1 MRSGYKPSSSK
12 CTHCVLIGDI
22 RQSSKLADWNEVF
35 KNLTK
40 VLGKINQDFHEHTL
54 VNFEPTVGDEFQ
66 GALKTPEKAFDIY
79 LFLKTR
85 LRVPFYLGVGLGDV
99 EKPLPN
105 DTGMRG
111 TAFYYARD
119 SLNLCK
125 KNQVS
130 IRIHSSEKPT
140 LTDDILNTLLFIIEL
155 LENEWTP
162 RRREVINYFRLHKD
176 YSYEQVGQHFHIS
189 KQSVYKIVKSTHW
202 KSLLSV
208 EDLVKKLLKELSFNQ
223 STQKGL
229 LFKSNPI

>member
-1 MRSGYKPSSSK
+1 MSSGYKPSSFKS
-12 CTHCVLIGDI
+12 THCVLIGDI
-22 RQSSKLADWNEVF
+22 RQSSKLTDWNKVF
-35 KNLTK
+35 RNLTK
-40 VLGKINQDFHEHTL
+40 VLDKINQDFHDYTL
-54 VNFEPTVGDEFQ
+54 VNFGPTVGDEFQ
-66 GALKTPEKAFDIY
+66 GTIKTPEKAFDIY

-85 LRVPFYLGVGLGDV
+85 LQVPFYLGVGLGDV

-119 SLNLCK
+119 ALNMCK
-125 KNQVS
+125 NNKVW
-130 IRIHSSEKPT
+130 IRIHSSKEPT
-140 LTDDILNTLLFIIEL
+140 LTDDIFNTLLFITEL

-162 RRREVINYFRLHKD
+162 RGREVINYFRLHQD

-202 KSLLSV
+202 KSLLSI
-208 EDLVKKLLKELSFNQ
+208 EDLIKNLLKEVSINQ
-223 STQKGL
+223 STPKGL